1 MQLNISHTNSFQF
14 ENRENLK
21 NYAKNIL
28 TRQGASQETSQR
40 LVDQTIFKRQ
50 EANYAPHLAI
60 IKASSQISAN
70 SKLKETLKYLKTK
83 SLKKNAKEP
92 VLGELW
98 NLFSKSEVDYNGEL
112 SDFEIDESLTNIFAA

>member
-1 MQLNISHTNSFQF
+1 MPIYIPEKIYKEFLFKGKRIKVSTMQINISHTNSFQF

-40 LVDQTIFKRQ
+40 LVDQTIFTRQ

-60 IKASSQISAN
+60 IKASSQISLN
-70 SKLKETLKYLKTK
+70 NNLKDENYSQKLVDTIIELITK
-83 SLKKNAKEP
+83 VLEKKKQNR
-92 VLGELW
+92 
-98 NLFSKSEVDYNGEL
+98 
-112 SDFEIDESLTNIFAA
+112 